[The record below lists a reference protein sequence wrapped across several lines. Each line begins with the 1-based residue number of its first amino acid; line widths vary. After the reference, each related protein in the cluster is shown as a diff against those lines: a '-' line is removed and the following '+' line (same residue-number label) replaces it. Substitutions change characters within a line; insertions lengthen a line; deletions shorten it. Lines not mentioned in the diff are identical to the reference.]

1 MHGNT
6 QHNGL
11 LTIESNNE
19 IYRICDVQ
27 ITQTEFIISVMAPTV
42 LQLI

>member
-1 MHGNT
+1 MQAGI
-6 QHNGL
+6 QHSGL

-19 IYRICDVQ
+19 IYKICDVQ
-27 ITQTEFIISVMAPTV
+27 ITQTEFILSVMAPTV

>member
-1 MHGNT
+1 MNI
-6 QHNGL
+6 L
-11 LTIESNNE
+11 FIEDDAIELSNE

>member
-1 MHGNT
+1 MQGNT
-6 QHNGL
+6 QQSGL

-19 IYRICDVQ
+19 IYKICDVQ